1 MILRSATISDPL
13 RAFVSDLFPLPLPDK
28 HRFPADK
35 YRALREKLWDLPLGN
50 NIEFHLAPAAND
62 RELLTVHTLEYLEKI
77 KSGRL
82 SDLEIRRIGF
92 PWSAELV
99 ERSRRSTGATLAA
112 GRFALVDGI
121 AHSLAGGTHHAFAD
135 HGQGYCVFN
144 DIAVAIRVLQS
155 ERLISRALV
164 IDCDVHQGNGTAHIF
179 QDDESVF
186 TFSMHGDNNFP
197 FQKTNSDLDIGL
209 PDGTND
215 DGYLVALESALRD
228 RLPIAEVDLVFYIAG
243 ADPFEKD
250 RLGKL
255 KLTKEGLT
263 TRDQLVLNRCL
274 ESNVPVTIVLGGGY
288 SESISDIV
296 EIHLGTINE
305 ASDFR
310 VRWSKK

>member
-1 MILRSATISDPL
+1 MILRAAAISNPL
-13 RAFVSDLFPLPLPDK
+13 RAFVSDQFPLPLPVT

-35 YRALREKLWDLPLGN
+35 YRSLREKLWELPLGE

-62 RELLTVHTLEYLEKI
+62 HELLTVHTVEYLNKI

-82 SDLEIRRIGF
+82 TDLEIRRIGF
-92 PWSAELV
+92 PWSPELV

-112 GRFALVDGI
+112 ARFALDDGI

-144 DIAVAIRVLQS
+144 DIAVAIRVLQ
-155 ERLISRALV
+155 RDRFISRALV

-215 DGYLVALESALRD
+215 QDYLIALESALRD
-228 RLPIAEVDLVFYIAG
+228 HLPIADVDLVFYIAG
-243 ADPFEKD
+243 ADPFAKD

-255 KLTKEGLT
+255 SLTKEGLLI
-263 TRDQLVLNRCL
+263 RDRLVLNRCL
-274 ESNVPVTIVLGGGY
+274 ESGIPVTIVLGGGY
-288 SESISDIV
+288 SELISDIV
-296 EIHLGTINE
+296 DIHLGTISE
-305 ASDFR
+305 AIDYR
-310 VRWSKK
+310 ERYVKK